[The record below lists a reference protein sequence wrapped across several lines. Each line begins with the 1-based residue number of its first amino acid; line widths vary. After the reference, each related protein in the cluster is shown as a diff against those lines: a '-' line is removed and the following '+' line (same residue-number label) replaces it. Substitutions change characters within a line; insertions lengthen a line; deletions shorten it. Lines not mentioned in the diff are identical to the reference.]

1 MPSGLN
7 HRRARTSATD
17 PLRIDWVSVPGL
29 DGRIGLTL
37 CPGKQQRQ
45 GVFGHWDRDLMT
57 DLGVVH
63 HSDARVLVSLIQ
75 AREMQALGVPSLGRE
90 ADALGLEWHHL
101 PIPDMQVPDETFE
114 TRWTYAGQRLRRC
127 LARQEHLV
135 LHCMGGLGRA
145 GTVAARLLVEFGVD
159 PAEAITRVR
168 AARPGAIE
176 NARQEA
182 YVRRC
187 VPVRH
192 AGEPLTDADRVLGCL
207 LGGAVG
213 DAFGYAVE
221 FSSWSD
227 IRRQHGADGLREP
240 VLSHAGT
247 AQVSDDTQMTLFTL
261 EACVEAAMTAPS
273 ATEPFVARLHRA
285 YLDWLDTQAATMAG
299 WHPAGRLVH
308 LPVLRAR
315 RAPGQTC
322 VSALQSG
329 VCGTVEHPINASKGC
344 GGVMRIAPIGLV
356 RAFTPAEVFDR
367 AARAA
372 AITHGHP
379 SGYRSAGALAAMLRL
394 CLDGADLAAGADVAL
409 AMLGE
414 TRGGDET
421 ARAVAH
427 ALRLATA
434 RRADHPSTIAE
445 LGEGWVG
452 EEALAIGL
460 YAALV
465 APSFEAA
472 IRIAANHSGDSDSTA
487 SIAGQLYGVWKGLDG
502 LPHRW
507 VRPVDVLDPLLDLIA
522 RLLAPRDPPPTETA
536 RVTPAAQSVDSA
548 CPRRTAPGKV
558 RVPARRSPGAS

>member
-1 MPSGLN
+1 LQLGIL
-7 HRRARTSATD
+7 
-17 PLRIDWVSVPGL
+17 
-29 DGRIGLTL
+29 LT
-37 CPGKQQRQ
+37 
-45 GVFGHWDRDLMT
+45 GV
-57 DLGVVH
+57 
-63 HSDARVLVSLIQ
+63 DAI
-75 AREMQALGVPSLGRE
+75 
-90 ADALGLEWHHL
+90 ADA
-101 PIPDMQVPDETFE
+101 DD
-114 TRWTYAGQRLRRC
+114 
-127 LARQEHLV
+127 
-135 LHCMGGLGRA
+135 
-145 GTVAARLLVEFGVD
+145 D
-159 PAEAITRVR
+159 
-168 AARPGAIE
+168 
-176 NARQEA
+176 
-182 YVRRC
+182 
-187 VPVRH
+187 
-192 AGEPLTDADRVLGCL
+192 DAL
-207 LGGAVG
+207 
-213 DAFGYAVE
+213 
-221 FSSWSD
+221 
-227 IRRQHGADGLREP
+227 QREP

-273 ATEPFVARLHRA
+273 ATEPFVTRLHRA
-285 YLDWLDTQAATMAG
+285 YLDW
-299 WHPAGRLVH
+299 LVH

-322 VSALQSG
+322 VSALESG

-356 RAFTPAEVFDR
+356 RAFTPAQVFDR
-367 AARAA
+367 AACAA

-394 CLDGADLAAGADVAL
+394 CLDGADLAAGADVAM

-414 TRGGDET
+414 TRGGEET

-434 RRADHPSTIAE
+434 RRADHPSTIAA

-507 VRPVDVLDPLLDLIA
+507 VRPVDVLDPLLELMA
-522 RLLAPRDPPPTETA
+522 RLLAPRDQPPTETA
-536 RVTPAAQSVDSA
+536 RITPAAQRVERA
-548 CPRRTAPGKV
+548 CPRRTAPGRV
-558 RVPARRSPGAS
+558 GVPARRSPRAS